1 MSGRRRPQKEPDV
14 DGIIRDAI
22 VDHLELGI
30 PTDAD
35 IADAV
40 MRLALADRG
49 SSLRPVRWAVVGA
62 IAAVLVTSAVVLAV
76 ASGNWPVRLA
86 LIPAQNPPIPI
97 DKSGA
102 IASSAPA
109 ADEGP
114 AKVGPRTTTLA
125 AAQQAFGRHVL
136 TASVDSGAVL
146 NAVYFAAATP
156 LPLDAKPGS
165 PPSRDTVELA
175 YSYAGSHIEITEVV
189 DPTTGPLTVD
199 ALDQG
204 GAKLKAA
211 GGLGA
216 ATIESVDGSAYVV
229 GRSADGSTVEW
240 ILWKS
245 AAGIVVTAH
254 FEPGLGHDA
263 ALVFVATFQ

>member
-1 MSGRRRPQKEPDV
+1 M

-30 PTDAD
+30 PADAD
-35 IADAV
+35 IVDAV
-40 MRLALADRG
+40 MRLAVADRG

-102 IASSAPA
+102 TASSAPA

-114 AKVGPRTTTLA
+114 AKVGPGATSLA
-125 AAQQAFGRHVL
+125 GAEQALGRHVL
-136 TASVDSGAVL
+136 TANVDSGAVL
-146 NAVYFAAATP
+146 VAAYFAAATP

-165 PPSRDTVELA
+165 PPSRDTVELV
-175 YSYAGSHIEITEVV
+175 YSYAGSHVEITEVV

-211 GGLGA
+211 GGLGVA
-216 ATIESVDGSAYVV
+216 IIETVDGSEYVV
-229 GRSADGSTVEW
+229 GRSADGSAVEW

-254 FEPGLGHDA
+254 FDPGLAHD
-263 ALVFVATFQ
+263 VAFAFAVTFR

>member
-1 MSGRRRPQKEPDV
+1 M

-30 PTDAD
+30 PADTD
-35 IADAV
+35 IVEAV
-40 MRLALADRG
+40 LRRG
-49 SSLRPVRWAVVGA
+49 AGRPTSPKIRVRWAVVGA
-62 IAAVLVTSAVVLAV
+62 IGALVVTSAVVLAV

-86 LIPAQNPPIPI
+86 LVPAQNPPSPI
-97 DKSGA
+97 EKHGTT
-102 IASSAPA
+102 ASSVPA

-114 AKVGPRTTTLA
+114 GKVGPQATTLA
-125 AAQQAFGRHVL
+125 AAERAFGRHVL
-136 TASVDSGAVL
+136 TAGAESGAAL
-146 NAVYFAAATP
+146 DAVYFAAATP
-156 LPLDAKPGS
+156 LPSDAKAGF
-165 PPSRDTVELA
+165 PPSRDTVELV
-175 YSYAGSHIEITEVV
+175 YSYAGSRVEITEVF

-204 GAKLKAA
+204 GPKLKVA

-216 ATIESVDGSAYVV
+216 ATIESVDGSEYVV

-240 ILWKS
+240 ILWKT

-254 FEPGLGHDA
+254 FDPGRAHDA
-263 ALVFVATFQ
+263 AFAFVATFR